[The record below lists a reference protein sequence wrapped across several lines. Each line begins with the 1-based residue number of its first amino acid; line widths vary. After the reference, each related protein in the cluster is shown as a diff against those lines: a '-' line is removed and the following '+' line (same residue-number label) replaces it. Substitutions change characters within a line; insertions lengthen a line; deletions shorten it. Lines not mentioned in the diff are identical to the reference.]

1 MASPLQRMILVSVL
15 LASPAGR
22 LAHAQQPPAVD
33 SVASAAAAGHVLRPW
48 APRRP
53 AVARTLVEITFINAI
68 SAGINTI
75 ARDIVSPSPESWW
88 QNIQGGWSWDPNDI
102 RVNHIEHPWA
112 GAAYFN
118 SARANGLSFWGAAP
132 MALTGSLM
140 WELFGEAK
148 PPSTNDLLSTTL
160 GGVALGEPLRRLAL
174 IMLDE
179 ESSGLDRL
187 WREVAVFLINPG
199 LGLNRVSRG
208 ESWTRRQNP
217 VARHPGAFRGGATI
231 GARRFGLPDQTRL
244 DTPLLSFA
252 VDYGDPF
259 EAGPRTPFS
268 WFSGSLELM
277 TSSPDGLGTL
287 SARGLLAAF
296 GDDDRANTHVGGIFM
311 DFDYRRD
318 GVVEFAEQS
327 FGVGLLSRAA
337 LGAGLRI
344 ATDVSAEAVPILAV
358 RDLHGRAMTGRRYDY
373 GAGLGARA
381 LAGLEY
387 HGRRLL
393 SVSGRAY
400 WGPTLNGASE
410 SKLVQLASADARLP
424 LVGSLS
430 VGASYHWYR
439 QVSAYA
445 DRPREIQ
452 RVGGLSVFLASG
464 Y

>member
-1 MASPLQRMILVSVL
+1 MKGPERVLVAL
-15 LASPAGR
+15 LLTGQMTGTLR
-22 LAHAQQPPAVD
+22 AQQVPTGID
-33 SVASAAAAGHVLRPW
+33 STARSAATPSGLKPW
-48 APRRP
+48 TPGKP

-75 ARDIVSPSPESWW
+75 ARDIVSPSPHSWW

-112 GAAYFN
+112 GSAYFN

-160 GGVALGEPLRRLAL
+160 GGVAIGEPLQRLSM

-179 ESSGLDRL
+179 ESTGLDRL
-187 WREVAVFLINPG
+187 WRELAVFITNPG
-199 LGLNRVSRG
+199 LGLNRLSRG
-208 ESWTRRQNP
+208 QSWSRRQNP
-217 VARHPGAFRGGATI
+217 PLHRPEAVRGGTAFGVREFRPSDSATM
-231 GARRFGLPDQTRL
+231 G
-244 DTPLLSFA
+244 TPVLSFA
-252 VDYGDPF
+252 LDYGDPF
-259 EAGPRTPFS
+259 AKGSRGPFS
-268 WFSGSLELM
+268 WFSGSMELM

-287 SARGLLAAF
+287 RVRGMLSAF
-296 GDDDRANTHVGGIFM
+296 GDDGGVRERVGGIFM

-327 FGVGLLSRAA
+327 FGVGLMSRAA
-337 LGAGLRI
+337 LSGALRL

-358 RDLHGRAMTGRRYDY
+358 RDPYGKPLTGRRYDY
-373 GAGLGARA
+373 GAGVGARA
-381 LAGLEY
+381 GAGLEY
-387 HGRRLL
+387 RGRRFL

-410 SKLVQLASADARLP
+410 SKLVQLANAEVRLP
-424 LVGSLS
+424 LRWSLS
-430 VGASYHWYR
+430 AGAGYQLYR
-439 QVSAYA
+439 QVSRYA
-445 DRPREIQ
+445 ERPNETQ
-452 RVGGLSVFLASG
+452 RVGSLTVFLSSG